1 MLEFRVLGSLEVV
14 RDGATIDVPS
24 RLQRALI
31 TRLLLSWGRVV
42 PAADLVDA
50 LWEDAPPGR
59 PRHALHVLVSRAR
72 ALLGTALVTRA
83 QGYALEVSKDA
94 VDAERFEAAVR
105 QAGSMAEGEPA
116 RAVDVLDDAL
126 GLWRGTPYGEF
137 VDTFAQADVVRLEEL
152 RLVAQ
157 ETLGEALL
165 AVGALDRAVSGLSA
179 LVADHPLQER
189 PHCLLMRALYL
200 AGRQSE
206 ALAAYHGFSKRIRD
220 ELGLD
225 PSPVLEQVHE
235 EVLRQAAEPAGE
247 GQVLG
252 AAAPAAFSPAPASAP
267 TPLTTLVGRSA
278 ELRRLATMVAECRIV
293 TLVGTGGVGK
303 TRLAQEC
310 AARVVGSSVW
320 WVDLLPAREPTDVPF
335 RGVGPGPDGCRPGR
349 HFDCLPGG
357 DRALEPDG
365 QPHPAMGYLAQP
377 APGARARRP
386 RRTGLH
392 GARRAAVRSRAAPGG
407 RGRRRGG
414 RPDRRRCRSHETARR
429 GPVHGGR
436 PAWRPDE
443 LGRAGLSAA
452 PRAAASR

>member
-105 QAGSMAEGEPA
+105 QAGSMAERDPA

-137 VDTFAQADVVRLEEL
+137 ADTFAQADVVRLEEL

-165 AVGALDRAVSGLSA
+165 AIGALDRAVSGLSA

-200 AGRQSE
+200 
-206 ALAAYHGFSKRIRD
+206 
-220 ELGLD
+220 
-225 PSPVLEQVHE
+225 
-235 EVLRQAAEPAGE
+235 PAG
-247 GQVLG
+247 
-252 AAAPAAFSPAPASAP
+252 SPRRSRRTTGSAS
-267 TPLTTLVGRSA
+267 GY
-278 ELRRLATMVAECRIV
+278 ATN
-293 TLVGTGGVGK
+293 
-303 TRLAQEC
+303 
-310 AARVVGSSVW
+310 SVW
-320 WVDLLPAREPTDVPF
+320 IPRPCSSRSTRRCCGRPSNRPARDKCSPPPRPRPSVP
-335 RGVGPGPDGCRPGR
+335 
-349 HFDCLPGG
+349 LP
-357 DRALEPDG
+357 
-365 QPHPAMGYLAQP
+365 
-377 APGARARRP
+377 RRP
-386 RRTGLH
+386 
-392 GARRAAVRSRAAPGG
+392 P
-407 RGRRRGG
+407 
-414 RPDRRRCRSHETARR
+414 
-429 GPVHGGR
+429 
-436 PAWRPDE
+436 
-443 LGRAGLSAA
+443 
-452 PRAAASR
+452 PR